1 MYFLWNS
8 VSSLTNSSEVIYI
21 QQNSISKSNTELQK
35 GLMVDLQ
42 IKRKKNNVLSTLK
55 KIYN

>member
-35 GLMVDLQ
+35 GLMEDLQ

>member
-21 QQNSISKSNTELQK
+21 QQNSISKSNIELQK
-35 GLMVDLQ
+35 GLMEDLQ

-55 KIYN
+55 KI

>member
-21 QQNSISKSNTELQK
+21 QQNSISKSNIELQK
-35 GLMVDLQ
+35 GLMEDLQ